1 MFEWLLI
8 ILVVAAIFYAPELP
22 KLLEWVKP
30 HLNKI
35 KHLEKLKKSEKD
47 DKPSNEN

>member
-1 MFEWLLI
+1 MFEWLLV

-22 KLLEWVKP
+22 KLFELVKP

-35 KHLEKLKKSEKD
+35 KQLENLKKSEKD
-47 DKPSNEN
+47 DKPSKKN